1 MWKYT
6 HKMITSSRISFD
18 DYIVPLKVNPLY
30 EHTTTIEPP
39 IAKATGN
46 LDMHSNRPK
55 ADHRALQDSVKHD
68 VVESA
73 SDDQYA
79 HLNSLASPPNLDLTY
94 SALIRTEYAKLGL
107 NSGSRSADEAIY
119 NHLSHQSAQYEDV
132 DI

>member
-1 MWKYT
+1 
-6 HKMITSSRISFD
+6 MITSSQISFD
-18 DYIVPLKVNPLY
+18 DYIVPLSVNPLY
-30 EHTTTIEPP
+30 EHTATIEPP
-39 IAKATGN
+39 IAKAIGN

-55 ADHRALQDSVKHD
+55 AECRALQNGAKHD
-68 VVESA
+68 AVESA
-73 SDDQYA
+73 SNDQYA
-79 HLNSLASPPNLDLTY
+79 HLNSLASPPNLELTY